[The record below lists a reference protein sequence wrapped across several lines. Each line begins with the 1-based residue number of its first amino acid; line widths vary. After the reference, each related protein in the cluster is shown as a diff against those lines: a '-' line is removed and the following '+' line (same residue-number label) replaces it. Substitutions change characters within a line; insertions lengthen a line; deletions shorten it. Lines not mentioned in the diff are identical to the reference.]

1 MKLYKDMQTCV
12 EHGNDTNVFQ
22 ENLELT
28 KGISHG
34 EFDLDN
40 NNDNVGQ
47 ILVAWGQNI
56 GLDHEQT
63 SYQDDQ
69 VGNSGVFA
77 AEFSPD
83 YKKFDEQWPDFG
95 CEGIKVQRA
104 HQPTS
109 QCQECNRQKCSNQ
122 SSNNKMMKKIVRKYK
137 FKTVKMWRNRWNL
150 NLMKQ
155 MQI

>member
-83 YKKFDEQWPDFG
+83 YKKFDEQQLRMQQA
-95 CEGIKVQRA
+95 EMQ
-104 HQPTS
+104 
-109 QCQECNRQKCSNQ
+109 Q
-122 SSNNKMMKKIVRKYK
+122 SKQQQQNDEKNSSEIQIQNGQNVEEQME
-137 FKTVKMWRNRWNL
+137 FKLDEINVNL
-150 NLMKQ
+150 SVV
-155 MQI
+155 